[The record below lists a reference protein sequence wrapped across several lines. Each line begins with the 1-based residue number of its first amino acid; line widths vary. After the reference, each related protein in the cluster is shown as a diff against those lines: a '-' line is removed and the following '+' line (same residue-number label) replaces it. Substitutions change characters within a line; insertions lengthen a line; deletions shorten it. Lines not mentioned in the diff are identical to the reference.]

1 MAFRFSGRGSHLRNR
16 AKLDLLARAIQ
27 WSDQTEAEGCMV
39 HRKNLFTG
47 QILYFRHA
55 PPTPGLDSASDSRP
69 LSPPFKDAPRY
80 KCSMYYFWWAFL
92 RENDEY
98 IACCVN
104 GGEGPMA
111 NLYRDFVD
119 VRGDDFMDWW
129 IDGGRLLFC
138 EPLED
143 AVTLLHDSPRHHD
156 SEHRVLISVPKDGDL
171 DRITA
176 EIRTAMGEYRLR
188 YRPADE
194 LRESRARYPIMATA
208 KLQSLYRQL
217 RTYQLK
223 KADPEIGNKAIAEE
237 LKIGDTSESYN
248 PDSII
253 AAVSRYFT
261 DAQKLVANVGKGR
274 FPDYSDPPKEP
285 ELFG

>member
-1 MAFRFSGRGSHLRNR
+1 
-16 AKLDLLARAIQ
+16 
-27 WSDQTEAEGCMV
+27 MV

-47 QILYFRHA
+47 QILYFRNA
-55 PPTPGLDSASDSRP
+55 PPTTALDSASDSRP
-69 LSPPFKDAPRY
+69 LSPPFKNAPRY
-80 KCSMYYFWWAFL
+80 MCSMYYFWWALL
-92 RENDEY
+92 RENEDY
-98 IACCVN
+98 IACCES

-111 NLYRDFVD
+111 NLYRDF
-119 VRGDDFMDWW
+119 GDLRPDNFMDWW

-143 AVTLLHDSPRHHD
+143 AATLLHDIPRIHD
-156 SEHRVLISVPKDGDL
+156 NENRVLISVPKDGDL

-176 EIRTAMGEYRLR
+176 EIRTAMGEYRQR
-188 YRPADE
+188 HRPADP

-223 KADPEIGNKAIAEE
+223 KADPRIGNKAIADD

-253 AAVSRYFT
+253 AAVSRYYAE
-261 DAQKLVANVGKGR
+261 AQKLIYNVGKGR
-274 FPDYSDPPKEP
+274 FPDYSEP
-285 ELFG
+285 AEESDLFG

>member
-1 MAFRFSGRGSHLRNR
+1 MAFRFSGRDSHLSNR

-27 WSDQTEAEGCMV
+27 WSDQTEAEGFMV
-39 HRKNLFTG
+39 HRKNLFTR

-55 PPTPGLDSASDSRP
+55 PPTTGLDSASDSRP

-92 RENDEY
+92 RENDNY
-98 IACCVN
+98 IACCN
-104 GGEGPMA
+104 NSGEGPMA
-111 NLYRDFVD
+111 DLYRDFGD
-119 VRGDDFMDWW
+119 VRGNDFMEWW

-188 YRPADE
+188 YRPAD
-194 LRESRARYPIMATA
+194 
-208 KLQSLYRQL
+208 
-217 RTYQLK
+217 
-223 KADPEIGNKAIAEE
+223 
-237 LKIGDTSESYN
+237 
-248 PDSII
+248 
-253 AAVSRYFT
+253 
-261 DAQKLVANVGKGR
+261 
-274 FPDYSDPPKEP
+274 
-285 ELFG
+285 